1 MATNAAFEPYEY
13 RKEGEIVGIDVD
25 IANAIADILDMELV
39 IEDME
44 FDSIITAVQSG
55 KADIG
60 VAGMTVT
67 EERKKN
73 IDFTE
78 SYVTSK
84 QVVLVRNGN
93 SANDISFKERI
104 QNNFIEED
112 RWTYIVDGLGTTL
125 LITVFAVAIGIALGF
140 IIAILRVTCDK
151 TGKCK
156 ILNWILKAYLT
167 IIRGTPA
174 MVQLLIIYY
183 VIFSS
188 TNVSKILVA
197 VITFGLNSSAYVAE
211 IIRSGINSIDPGQF
225 EASRSIGFNYSQTM
239 WNFILPQAIRNVLPA
254 LGNEVIV
261 LIKETA
267 ISGYIGIVDLTRG
280 GDYIRS
286 RTYDAFTPLIA
297 IALVY
302 LIIVMILTKLV
313 SIMERRL
320 NNDRK

>member
-1 MATNAAFEPYEY
+1 MFY